1 MPSWTAFCGKT
12 ACAERNIEPGKAA
25 AAMGIKPDALC
36 WVPKE
41 VLPFPKERQGFF
53 KVTEKSI
60 QSPCRKSKI
69 RSVFLPPQD
78 TADYAGENLG
88 TPKEKYPPSRRGDGG
103 DFCGHTAVEK
113 DCMIGA
119 KVGLAL
125 PGFPVAREGG
135 AAPNR
140 RARRRM
146 GWDAAL

>member
-1 MPSWTAFCGKT
+1 
-12 ACAERNIEPGKAA
+12 
-25 AAMGIKPDALC
+25 MGIKPDALC

-41 VLPFPKERQGFF
+41 ALPFPKERQGFF

-69 RSVFLPPQD
+69 RPVFLPPQD

-88 TPKEKYPPSRRGDGG
+88 TPKEKSPPSRRGDGG

-135 AAPNR
+135 AAPPTGEPG
-140 RARRRM
+140 AGWAGMPLFEPM
-146 GWDAAL
+146 GAGVSQALGAWFRS